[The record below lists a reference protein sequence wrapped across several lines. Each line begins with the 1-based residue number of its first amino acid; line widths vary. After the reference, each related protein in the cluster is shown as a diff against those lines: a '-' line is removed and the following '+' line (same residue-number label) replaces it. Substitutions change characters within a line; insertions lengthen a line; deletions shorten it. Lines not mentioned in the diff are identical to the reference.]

1 MHAQVLVVVVALA
14 ACRGNAT
21 PGPRES
27 LGAGMLSWGFVA
39 VRYRLIISPLVL
51 CLFGALIGAG
61 VPRFEVDQGSISEW
75 VAQGTRLEQQIKDWD
90 TYVDDSVTDRISAAS
105 RLHLPRISAASH
117 PHLGCISAGTSTTR
131 SPTARTRT
139 SSSRPR
145 TAPT

>member
-1 MHAQVLVVVVALA
+1 MLDVVSAAGLTPADDAPSRADDAWAGYSMMSLAVGLMVLVVVVALA

-61 VPRFEVDQGSISEW
+61 MP
-75 VAQGTRLEQQIKDWD
+75 
-90 TYVDDSVTDRISAAS
+90 
-105 RLHLPRISAASH
+105 
-117 PHLGCISAGTSTTR
+117 
-131 SPTARTRT
+131 
-139 SSSRPR
+139 
-145 TAPT
+145 APTLSGTTIAAVSSPPG